1 MLIYIRLDYNIRA
14 AMIKKITITL
24 ITTIALMVNVNA
36 SSDGELLLKK
46 NNPTE
51 VKECWEG
58 FNRASFTLN
67 QGLDKILF
75 KPVASAYRV
84 LPTPIKSGVS
94 NSLDNLSNVV
104 TIPNNILQGEFSK
117 AGLNT
122 GRFLINTTVGILG
135 LIDVATLIGFEE
147 YEKEDY
153 GQTLAVHGTGPGCY
167 IVLPVLGP
175 STARDTVA
183 SVVNFVGGDAWYNV
197 TVRNDTQYFSDFD
210 YYASKVTAGVDF
222 RAKNYDS
229 IENLEENS
237 LDFYA
242 SVKSLYL
249 QDRQQKILNSKTIID
264 TQNDSDWEEIE
275 N

>member
-1 MLIYIRLDYNIRA
+1 MF
-14 AMIKKITITL
+14 KKITLII
-24 ITTIALMVNVNA
+24 ITTFALMFNVYA

-46 NNPTE
+46 NDPAQ

-58 FNRASFTLN
+58 FNRASFALN
-67 QGLDKILF
+67 QGLDKVIF
-75 KPVASAYRV
+75 KPVASVYRN

-104 TIPNNILQGEFSK
+104 TIPNNILQGEFTR
-117 AGLNT
+117 AGVNT
-122 GRFLINTTVGILG
+122 GRFVINTTIGILG
-135 LIDVATLIGFEE
+135 LFDVATAMGFDE
-147 YEKEDY
+147 YIKEDY
-153 GQTLAVHGTGPGCY
+153 GQSLARFGIGPGCY

-183 SVVNFVGGDAWYNV
+183 SVTNFVGGDAWYNV
-197 TVRNDTQYFSDFD
+197 TVTNDTQYFSDFD
-210 YYASKVTAGVDF
+210 YYASKITSGVDF

-229 IENLEENS
+229 IENLEKNS
-237 LDFYA
+237 IDFYA

-249 QDRQQKILNSKTIID
+249 QDRQQKILNAKTIVD
-264 TQNDSDWEEIE
+264 TQDDSDWEEIE

>member
-24 ITTIALMVNVNA
+24 ITTIALMVNANA
-36 SSDGELLLKK
+36 SSDGELILKK
-46 NNPTE
+46 NNPAE
-51 VKECWEG
+51 VKECWED
-58 FNRASFTLN
+58 FNRASFAFN

-75 KPVASAYRV
+75 KPVASVYRV
-84 LPTPIKSGVS
+84 LPTPVKSGVS
-94 NSLDNLSNVV
+94 NSLENLSNVV
-104 TIPNNILQGEFSK
+104 TIPNNILQGEFTK

-135 LIDVATLIGFEE
+135 LVDVATLIGFEG

-167 IVLPVLGP
+167 IVLPVIGP

-183 SVVNFVGGDAWYNV
+183 SVANFAGGDAWYNV

-210 YYASKVTAGVDF
+210 YYVSKVTAGVDF

>member
-1 MLIYIRLDYNIRA
+1 MLIYISLDYNIRTT
-14 AMIKKITITL
+14 MFKKITITL
-24 ITTIALMVNVNA
+24 ITTIALIVNVNA

-46 NNPTE
+46 NDPTE

-58 FNRASFTLN
+58 FNRASFALN
-67 QGLDKILF
+67 QGLDKVIF
-75 KPVASAYRV
+75 KPIASVYRV

-117 AGLNT
+117 AGINT

-135 LIDVATLIGFEE
+135 VIDVASLIGFEE

-153 GQTLAVHGTGPGCY
+153 GQTLAVHGAGPGCY

-183 SVVNFVGGDAWYNV
+183 SVANFMGGDAWYNV
-197 TVRNDTQYFSDFD
+197 TVKNDTHHFSDFD
-210 YYASKVTAGVDF
+210 YYASKGTAGVDF
-222 RAKNYDS
+222 RAKNFDS
-229 IENLEENS
+229 IENLQENS

-249 QDRQQKILNSKTIID
+249 QDRQQKILNSKK
-264 TQNDSDWEEIE
+264 
-275 N
+275 

>member
-1 MLIYIRLDYNIRA
+1 MF
-14 AMIKKITITL
+14 KKITLII
-24 ITTIALMVNVNA
+24 ITTFALMFNVYA

-46 NNPTE
+46 NDPAQ

-58 FNRASFTLN
+58 FNRASFALN
-67 QGLDKILF
+67 QGLDKVIF
-75 KPVASAYRV
+75 KPVASVYRN

-104 TIPNNILQGEFSK
+104 TIPNNILQGEFTR
-117 AGLNT
+117 AGVNT
-122 GRFLINTTVGILG
+122 GRFVINTTIGILG
-135 LIDVATLIGFEE
+135 LFDVATAMGFDE
-147 YEKEDY
+147 YVKEDY
-153 GQTLAVHGTGPGCY
+153 GQSLARFGIGPGCY

-183 SVVNFVGGDAWYNV
+183 SVTNFVGGDAWYNV
-197 TVRNDTQYFSDFD
+197 TVTNDTQYFSDFD
-210 YYASKVTAGVDF
+210 YYASKITSGVDF

-229 IENLEENS
+229 IENLEKNS
-237 LDFYA
+237 IDFYA

-249 QDRQQKILNSKTIID
+249 QDRQQKILNAKTIVD
-264 TQNDSDWEEIE
+264 TQDDSDWEEIE